1 MEIENQKKKL
11 ERDIEMEMGDDYI
24 LDLKKNYDIEG
35 DQKFDLIP
43 EIWNGHNIADFIDP
57 DILNKLEA
65 LEREEELRI
74 NSGFYDDDDTSEDEE
89 TRQMRGL
96 AKKIRDRK
104 AIMKAEQRMNQTNK
118 PKLPRN
124 PRKRERSVSGLRTQ
138 MRGLGVDISSDEE
151 GLNYDKAVVEPRD
164 SRPIKRKREDSEGR
178 VRSSSKV
185 PRDQSGV
192 RDVKMRKKV
201 RFMGKKAQTSMNRNA
216 RKGEADRKILNVK
229 PKHLFAGK
237 RKLGK
242 TQRR

>member
-1 MEIENQKKKL
+1 MELESQKKKL

-124 PRKRERSVSGLRTQ
+124 PRKVFNSCFILIQYSLLTIKYLMNTNYQ
-138 MRGLGVDISSDEE
+138 KFLLKYFVD
-151 GLNYDKAVVEPRD
+151 
-164 SRPIKRKREDSEGR
+164 
-178 VRSSSKV
+178 
-185 PRDQSGV
+185 
-192 RDVKMRKKV
+192 
-201 RFMGKKAQTSMNRNA
+201 
-216 RKGEADRKILNVK
+216 
-229 PKHLFAGK
+229 
-237 RKLGK
+237 
-242 TQRR
+242 

>member
-1 MEIENQKKKL
+1 VIRKRQAMELESQKKKL

-124 PRKRERSVSGLRTQ
+124 PRKVFNSCFILIQYSLLTIKYLMNTNYQ
-138 MRGLGVDISSDEE
+138 KFLLKYFVD
-151 GLNYDKAVVEPRD
+151 
-164 SRPIKRKREDSEGR
+164 
-178 VRSSSKV
+178 
-185 PRDQSGV
+185 
-192 RDVKMRKKV
+192 
-201 RFMGKKAQTSMNRNA
+201 
-216 RKGEADRKILNVK
+216 
-229 PKHLFAGK
+229 
-237 RKLGK
+237 
-242 TQRR
+242 